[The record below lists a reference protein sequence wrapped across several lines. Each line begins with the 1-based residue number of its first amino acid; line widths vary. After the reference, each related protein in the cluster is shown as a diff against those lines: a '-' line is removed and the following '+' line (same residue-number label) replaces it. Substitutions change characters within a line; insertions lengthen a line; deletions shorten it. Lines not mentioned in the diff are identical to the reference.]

1 MAYDGIVVAA
11 TVKEL
16 NDNLLDGSITKI
28 AQPEKDELL
37 LTVKC
42 NRKNIRLSM
51 SANAAMPMVYIKE
64 DNTLS
69 PITAPNFCMTLRK
82 HIGGGRIKR
91 IYQPGTRL
99 SEDGLERII
108 VFDIEHLDEMGDRA
122 IKKLVCE
129 LMGKYSNIILL
140 KDDETIIDSIKHV
153 SLSVSSVREVLPGR
167 EYFIPGSENKVNPFR
182 ILEEGFD
189 SFDGILCGNGES
201 IFKQLYGRITGLSP
215 VMSEELC
222 YRASISSDRTYDSL
236 SDAEKKE
243 LFRTFSE
250 LITDIQNKNF
260 TPNIVYL
267 KDIPEEFAAVKLY
280 SLCGSDYQEHCFL
293 SMSEVLS
300 IYYRERAD
308 KGRIRAKS
316 EDIRHILKV
325 LTERTAKKLELQE
338 KQYQDADK
346 KDKFRVYGELINT
359 YGYGLSGGEKE
370 LVCQNY
376 YDEGREIHIPLDK
389 DLDARANSK
398 RYFDKYQKLKRTQE
412 ALAPQIE
419 EGRQKLYHLDSI
431 SNALQIAETEADLN
445 QLRQEMAEYGF
456 IKRQSGKKKLRK
468 EELKSEPMHFVS
480 SDGIDIYVGRNNFQN
495 EELTF
500 KVADGN
506 DWWFH
511 AKNMAGSHVIAKTGN
526 IELPDATCLEA
537 AALAAYYS
545 KACGD
550 DKKNISEKVEVDYI
564 QKKFLKRVPKAAP
577 GYVIYHTNYSI
588 MIEPRSKI

>member
-16 NDNLLDGSITKI
+16 NDNLLDGSIAKI

-51 SANAAMPMVYIKE
+51 SANAAMPMVYIKD

-91 IYQPGTRL
+91 IYQPGTKL

-122 IKKLVCE
+122 VKKLVCE

-140 KDDETIIDSIKHV
+140 KDDETIIDSIKHI

-167 EYFIPGSENKVNPFR
+167 EYFIPGSSNKVNPF
-182 ILEEGFD
+182 ILDKEGFD
-189 SFDGILCGNGES
+189 RFNEMLCGNGDS
-201 IFKQLYGRITGLSP
+201 IFRGLYGSITGFSP

-222 YRASISSDRTYDSL
+222 FRADVSSDRTYDSL
-236 SDAEKKE
+236 TEDEKKRLFKVFTE
-243 LFRTFSE
+243 LVS
-250 LITDIQNKNF
+250 DIKRGEF
-260 TPNIVYL
+260 VPNIVYSN
-267 KDIPEEFAAVKLY
+267 DVPEEFAALRLH
-280 SLCGSDYQEHCFL
+280 SLEGGSYHEKCFL

-300 IYYRERAD
+300 LYYRERAD

-338 KQYQDADK
+338 KQYQDAEK
-346 KDKFRVYGELINT
+346 KDKFRIYGELINT
-359 YGYGLSGGEKE
+359 YGYDLLGGEKE

-398 RYFDKYQKLKRTQE
+398 KYFDKYQKLKRTQE
-412 ALAPQIE
+412 ALAPQID

-431 SNALQIAETEADLN
+431 ANSLSIAETEADLN

-456 IKRQSGKKKLRK
+456 IKKHNGKRKLRK
-468 EELKSEPMHFVS
+468 EELKSEPMHFIS

-550 DKKNISEKVEVDYI
+550 EKKNISEKVEVDYI
-564 QKKFLKRVPKAAP
+564 QKKSLKRVPKAAP

>member
-42 NRKNIRLSM
+42 NRKNVRLSM
-51 SANAAMPMVYIKE
+51 SANAAMPMVYLKE

-91 IYQPGTRL
+91 IYQPGDSL
-99 SEDGLERII
+99 LEEGLERII

-122 IKKLVCE
+122 VKKLVCE

-140 KDDETIIDSIKHV
+140 REDGTIIDSIKHI

-167 EYFIPGSENKVNPFR
+167 EYFIPGSSNKINPFK
-182 ILEEGFD
+182 LFEEGIECL
-189 SFDGILCGNGES
+189 SKKLGGNGDS
-201 IFKQLYGRITGLSP
+201 IFKGIYGNITGLSP

-222 YRASISSDRTYDSL
+222 YRAGLSSDRTYDSL
-236 SDAEKKE
+236 TGDEKIR
-243 LFRTFSE
+243 LFKVLSE
-250 LITDIQNKNF
+250 LVNDIRSGEF
-260 TPNIVYL
+260 VPNIVYSN
-267 KDIPEEFAAVKLY
+267 DVPEEFAAVRLH
-280 SLCGSDYQEHCFL
+280 SLEGGNYHEKSFL

-300 IYYRERAD
+300 LYYKERAD

-346 KDKFRVYGELINT
+346 KDKFRIYGELINT
-359 YGYGLSGGEKE
+359 YGYDLVGGEKE

-389 DLDARANSK
+389 ELDASSNAK
-398 RYFDKYQKLKRTQE
+398 KYFDKYQKLKRTQE
-412 ALAPQIE
+412 ALLPQIE

-431 SNALQIAETEADLN
+431 GNSLSIAETEADLN
-445 QLRQEMAEYGF
+445 QLRQEMSEYGF
-456 IKRQSGKKKLRK
+456 IKKQSSKRKLRR

-500 KVADGN
+500 KIAEGN

-550 DKKNISEKVEVDYI
+550 EKKNIIEKVEVDYI